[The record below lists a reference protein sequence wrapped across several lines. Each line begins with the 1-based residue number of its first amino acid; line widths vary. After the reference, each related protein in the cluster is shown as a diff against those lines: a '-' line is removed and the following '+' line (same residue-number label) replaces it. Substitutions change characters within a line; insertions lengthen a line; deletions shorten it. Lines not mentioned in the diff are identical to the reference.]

1 MQVKNTEYYERS
13 IKIKV
18 MDKKHSSE
26 IAVKI
31 ARCSTFQLHK
41 HTQHI
46 LLIHKKLQLYT
57 TEIIN
62 NIYKMLKCFAKKL

>member
-1 MQVKNTEYYERS
+1 MQVKDTEHNERC

-46 LLIHKKLQLYT
+46 LLIHNK
-57 TEIIN
+57 
-62 NIYKMLKCFAKKL
+62 

>member
-1 MQVKNTEYYERS
+1 MQVKNTEHNERS

-31 ARCSTFQLHK
+31 SRFSTFQLHK

-46 LLIHKKLQLYT
+46 LLIH
-57 TEIIN
+57 
-62 NIYKMLKCFAKKL
+62 

>member
-1 MQVKNTEYYERS
+1 MLVKNTEHNERS

-31 ARCSTFQLHK
+31 AIFSTFQLHK

-57 TEIIN
+57 T
-62 NIYKMLKCFAKKL
+62 

>member
-1 MQVKNTEYYERS
+1 MPSSEGPNINNILIHQAKMQVKNTEHTERW
-13 IKIKV
+13 IKINV
-18 MDKKHSSE
+18 RDKKHSSE

-46 LLIHKKLQLYT
+46 HLIHKK
-57 TEIIN
+57 
-62 NIYKMLKCFAKKL
+62 